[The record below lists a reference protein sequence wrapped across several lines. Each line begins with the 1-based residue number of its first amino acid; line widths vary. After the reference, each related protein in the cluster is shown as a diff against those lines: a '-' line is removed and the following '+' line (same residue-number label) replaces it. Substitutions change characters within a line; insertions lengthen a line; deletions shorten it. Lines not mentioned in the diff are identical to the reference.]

1 MLSKVRTRKNYR
13 KKHNSKKRR
22 YTKRYYK
29 RGGGKGFWKKGW
41 WKKKTEEPIIIE
53 KSPELLELEKKLN
66 EIRAKFY
73 EIYKAI
79 TMFRYYIKIT
89 EQNRRDE
96 MNELAANGQDR
107 PSEELLELDE
117 NIIKYNEK
125 IENLVKEG
133 DILQP
138 DHDKL
143 LEEYKALGG
152 KEDDLL

>member
-41 WKKKTEEPIIIE
+41 WKKKTEEPIIE
-53 KSPELLELEKKLN
+53 KSPELLELEKQLN
-66 EIRAKFY
+66 EIRAKFF
-73 EIYKAI
+73 EIYKEI
-79 TMFRYYIKIT
+79 TILRYKIEMT
-89 EQNRRDE
+89 EQERRHE
-96 MNELAANGQDR
+96 MSELAANRQDR
-107 PSEELLELDE
+107 PSQELLELDE
-117 NIIKYNEK
+117 KIKSYNDKIKNVEEK
-125 IENLVKEG
+125 G

-143 LEEYKALGG
+143 FEEYKALGG